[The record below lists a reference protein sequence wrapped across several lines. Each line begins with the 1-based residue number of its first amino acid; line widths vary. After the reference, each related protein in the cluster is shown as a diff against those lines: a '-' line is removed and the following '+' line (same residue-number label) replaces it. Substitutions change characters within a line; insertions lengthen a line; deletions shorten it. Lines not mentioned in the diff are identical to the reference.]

1 MKEIEISGNHIEV
14 SMLEKAQIIPFGT
27 PPAQIIMFA
36 HQCKVL
42 GLDPINK
49 EVFLIKRNSK
59 QGDVYSLTTSLAGMQ
74 KKANQTGL
82 YAGCS
87 DVVYNK
93 LSNGS
98 FKTKAELNGQ
108 LPITAHVTIYKIVQG
123 QKVGFENSVSFNEFY
138 GNASGFSMARTMPY
152 VMIDKV
158 VKMRALK
165 DAFAAELSGLG
176 IEEEADAIEG
186 KTVYAE
192 SVEVGINSDDLN
204 DAKKK
209 VSACGSRN
217 DLKLLYNSNPNL
229 YSKCAE
235 LFIEKQKEIDENNA
249 PVTD

>member
-1 MKEIEISGNHIEV
+1 
-14 SMLEKAQIIPFGT
+14 
-27 PPAQIIMFA
+27 
-36 HQCKVL
+36 
-42 GLDPINK
+42 
-49 EVFLIKRNSK
+49 
-59 QGDVYSLTTSLAGMQ
+59 MQ